1 MDLKLSDKTVFITG
15 ASGGIGRAL
24 AEEFAAEGA
33 CLALTGHSKFDSLQ
47 GWLAEQPWRERA
59 VALKADTT
67 QPAQLE
73 EAMALA
79 VERFERVDICVANAG
94 KWPAEDLRLD
104 EIDEA
109 RLRDT
114 IDVNLFGSLWTAR
127 AFMRAVA
134 RSGPRTD
141 GHGACLT
148 FIGSTAGRFGER
160 GHVDYALSKAA
171 LKGMVSTLK
180 NEIVHIDPFAR
191 VNMVEPGWTI
201 THMAREALN
210 QPGTVERIVRTMPL
224 RQLARAKDIARAVLM
239 LSSHACARHISGEV
253 ITVAGGMEGR
263 VQWNV
268 DQVDAD
274 AIRERLR
281 QE

>member
-1 MDLKLSDKTVFITG
+1 MDLQLTDKTVFITG

-24 AEEFAAEGA
+24 AEEFAHEGA
-33 CLALTGHSKFDSLQ
+33 SLALTGHGKFAELQ
-47 GWLAEQPWRERA
+47 AWLAGQPWASRA

-67 QPAQLE
+67 QPGE
-73 EAMALA
+73 MEAALA
-79 VERFERVDICVANAG
+79 QAVARFGRVDVCVANAG
-94 KWPAEDLRLD
+94 KWPQEDRRLD
-104 EIDEA
+104 EIDA
-109 RLRDT
+109 GRLRQT
-114 IDVNLFGSLWTAR
+114 IDVNLYGSIWTAR
-127 AFMRAVA
+127 AFMQALA
-134 RSGPRTD
+134 RCGPRPD

-171 LKGMVSTLK
+171 LRGMVSTLK
-180 NEIVHIDPFAR
+180 NEIVHIDPYAR
-191 VNMVEPGWTI
+191 VNMVEPGWTV

-210 QPGTVERIVRTMPL
+210 QPGTIERVVRTMPL
-224 RQLARAKDIARAVLM
+224 KQLARAKDIARAVVV
-239 LSSHACARHISGEV
+239 LSSHVSARHVSGEV
-253 ITVAGGMEGR
+253 LTVAGGMEGR

-268 DQVDAD
+268 DQVNAD